1 MDQGPLPAADYGSA
15 VSAVFP
21 SIARVAGSPTASFDW
36 DTPWVDAV
44 PDAVLVAD
52 DSGTIRRV
60 NRRLEALFGHEPGT
74 LVGRSIDYLV
84 PERMRPLSVGR
95 VLGAPNL
102 TFTGLR
108 KSGEEFP
115 ADAAMSRVEVPGGYL
130 VIATVR
136 DMTDWQEARH
146 ELARR
151 AEQLAEANEGL
162 ERERAERLRTDA
174 ELRVS
179 QKLEAVGQLAAGIAH
194 EINTPMQYIG
204 DSIYFLQEAFED
216 QRRLIDVAEDI
227 ARQLAARPDT
237 APMATALHDVA
248 ERIEL
253 DYLLESTPRAFARV
267 ADGVARVTKIV
278 QAMKEFAHPDSEEKT
293 PNDLNHAI
301 ENALV
306 LCRNE
311 YKYVAEVETTFG
323 DLPLVPCHLGE
334 LNQVLL
340 NLIVNASHAIADVVA
355 GTEQRGLIRISTE
368 TDGATV
374 TIAVSDSGTGIPEGI
389 RDRIFDPF
397 FTTKPVGQGSG
408 QGLALARAIVANKH
422 GGQLTFETAVGR
434 GTTFFVRLPLDVDGS
449 SNQGIGHM
457 GGDR

>member
-1 MDQGPLPAADYGSA
+1 
-15 VSAVFP
+15 
-21 SIARVAGSPTASFDW
+21 
-36 DTPWVDAV
+36 
-44 PDAVLVAD
+44 VLVAGTD
-52 DSGTIRRV
+52 RTIRRV
-60 NRRLEALFGHEPGT
+60 NSQLEALFGYEPGT
-74 LVGRSIDYLV
+74 LVGRSVDDLLPTPTRPV
-84 PERMRPLSVGR
+84 PVGP
-95 VLGAPNL
+95 GA
-102 TFTGLR
+102 TFTGVR
-108 KSGEEFP
+108 KIGGEFP
-115 ADAAMSRVEVPGGYL
+115 ADVAFSQFQTSSGRVT
-130 VIATVR
+130 IATVR
-136 DMTDWQEARH
+136 DMTEWQEARH

-151 AEQLAEANEGL
+151 AEQLAQANEGL

-174 ELRVS
+174 ELRVA

-204 DSIYFLQEAFED
+204 DSLYFLQEAFED
-216 QRRLIDVAEDI
+216 QRRFIEVANDI
-227 ARQLAARPDT
+227 ARQLTARPAT
-237 APMATALHDVA
+237 APMATALNDVA
-248 ERIEL
+248 EQIEL

-293 PNDLNHAI
+293 PNDVNRAI

-311 YKYVAEVETTFG
+311 YKYVADVETTLG

-340 NLIVNASHAIADVVA
+340 NLIVNAAHAISDVVA
-355 GTEQRGLIRISTE
+355 GSERRGLIRISTQ
-368 TDGATV
+368 TDGSTV
-374 TIAVSDSGTGIPEGI
+374 TIAIADSGTGIPAGI

-422 GGQLTFETAVGR
+422 GGQLTFETEEGR
-434 GTTFFVRLPLDVDGS
+434 GTTFFVRLPLDADTASQTEAHAGALS
-449 SNQGIGHM
+449 GQAGGHA
-457 GGDR
+457 